1 MDGEDDQ
8 IVPVKDSAGKPAKL
22 IKGAKNSTIPGR
34 LTALPLHFKINAD
47 LVGFVAENGEK

>member
-22 IKGAKNSTIPGR
+22 IKGAKNSTIPGASRPYRYTSR
-34 LTALPLHFKINAD
+34 LMLI
-47 LVGFVAENGEK
+47 